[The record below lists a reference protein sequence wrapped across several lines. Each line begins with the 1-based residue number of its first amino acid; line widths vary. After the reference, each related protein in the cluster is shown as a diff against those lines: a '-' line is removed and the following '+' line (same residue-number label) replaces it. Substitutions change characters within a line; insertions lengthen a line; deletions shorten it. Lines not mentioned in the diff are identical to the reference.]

1 MRSIKRTWKLLHQ
14 GYQEHRRL
22 VRDIALVCLAD
33 GLVGASFGAIAVS
46 SGLPFWLPML
56 LSVVVFAG
64 ASQFIFI
71 ALVASGGNPFAA
83 VLAGALVN
91 LRHVPLGFAVADV
104 LGEKWSHKLW
114 GAYLMVDETVAF
126 SMAQKTQIQRR
137 VAYWTCG
144 IGLFLCWNL
153 GTLLGAYGGG
163 FIGDTSALGLDAA
176 FPAVLLAL
184 LLPSLKDAALLR
196 AAVLGG
202 LIAVVSAPLLPTG
215 MPVLLG
221 LLGAFAAWPKQGQAT
236 DQKHRNEA
244 AQPGVRKQSGET
256 ELAP

>member
-1 MRSIKRTWKLLHQ
+1 MRSIKRTWRLIRR

-56 LSVVVFAG
+56 LSVLVFAG

-83 VLAGALVN
+83 VLAGVLVN

-104 LGEKWSHKLW
+104 LGQKMTHKLW
-114 GAYLMVDETVAF
+114 GAFLMVDETVAF
-126 SMAQKTQIQRR
+126 SIAQKTLTERR

-153 GTLLGAYGGG
+153 GTLLGSYAGG
-163 FIGDTSALGLDAA
+163 FITDTAVFGLDAA

-196 AAVLGG
+196 AALLGG
-202 LIAVVSAPLLPTG
+202 LIAVLSAPLLPAG
-215 MPVLLG
+215 VPVLLG
-221 LLGAFAAWPKQGQAT
+221 LLGMLAAWP
-236 DQKHRNEA
+236 QKAQTEGKEA
-244 AQPGVRKQSGET
+244 VQ
-256 ELAP
+256 